1 MAHWDHGGHKTDD
14 DTSPATNLRNARIGM
29 VLFVIYSAFYAA
41 FVLIAAFAPA
51 TMAERPWV
59 GINLAIW
66 YGFALLGAAFLV
78 AMIYSWVCRAR
89 DGS

>member
-1 MAHWDHGGHKTDD
+1 MAHWNHGGNNTSD

-29 VLFVIYSAFYAA
+29 VLFVVYTAFYAA

-51 TMAERPWV
+51 VMAVRPWV

-78 AMIYSWVCRAR
+78 AMIYSWICRAR

>member
-1 MAHWDHGGHKTDD
+1 MTHWDHGGNPAGD
-14 DTSPATNLRNARIGM
+14 DTSPATASRNARIGM
-29 VLFVIYSAFYAA
+29 ALFVVYLLFYAG

-51 TMAERPWV
+51 AMANRPWA

-66 YGFALLGAAFLV
+66 YGFALLGAALLV
-78 AMIYSWVCRAR
+78 AMVYSWVCRAR